1 MNRMDISHNLDLYK
15 SMDAKKNLM
24 KVMMEGP
31 VQIDRLSLTLG
42 YPGVYSSFLLFAELS
57 GKGYGV
63 DARGIHKREAER
75 MIR

>member
-1 MNRMDISHNLDLYK
+1 
-15 SMDAKKNLM
+15 
-24 KVMMEGP
+24 MMEGS

-42 YPGVYSSFLLFAELS
+42 YPGVYSTFLLFAELS

-63 DARGIHKREAER
+63 DARGIHNREAER